1 MATETEEFLMRM
13 GFNADAVTRGTT
25 DMLARQRR
33 ASQEYVGFWQAAM
46 REREVSEV
54 RSAERI
60 AAEKLAIDKATAAKS
75 WTLYQAN
82 VANKKALDEAWL
94 AERAAQLEIAATSG
108 GFGSEA
114 GRIENARLRAG
125 GVASAAG
132 HGAGGVAFDS
142 TARRE
147 MIVMTRELF
156 SGNYKRFFS
165 SFTIF
170 LQHMGGAVSLIARLG
185 GILAAV
191 ITAGEIASYSIKARR
206 AAEESNRSNRSLTIQ
221 GTNIG
226 SRVEDVIYDMLKNGK
241 ITKAQADA
249 MLGDVHSN
257 EGIRRVQRQLLDI
270 NDKSA
275 TKNAEESAQK
285 SAYQKR
291 IEDSQKELDNIT
303 EKEYTAAE
311 YAKDEQARLKQN
323 EYLRERIAKLDKD
336 SVESAHLQSIVAEN
350 NLQIE
355 KDKVK
360 VRQELEKLQD
370 KEEKIRAKMDA
381 NKKRLSESAA
391 EYPALS
397 DLAGRD
403 WTKAFAAQ
411 YGKGGQFDLG
421 LGNGPL
427 AELAREA
434 TRAKYQQIWDRT
446 YGNTAMA
453 EQDRVRQMNALS
465 KLSQYGAASPEQ
477 NMQLVAEQ
485 TRSMAND
492 LQSLIKQEAE
502 LAVNLK
508 GVEDKP

>member
-46 REREVSEV
+46 KEREISEV

-60 AAEKLAIDKATAAKS
+60 AAERMAIEKASAAKS
-75 WTLYQAN
+75 WALYEAN
-82 VANKKALDEAWL
+82 VANKKALDEAWM
-94 AERAAQLEIAATSG
+94 AERAAQISIGGGSVPDSFKKKAEHGAEDVALGAAG
-108 GFGSEA
+108 GGA
-114 GRIENARLRAG
+114 GR
-125 GVASAAG
+125 VA
-132 HGAGGVAFDS
+132 VDS
-142 TARRE
+142 VARRE

-165 SFTIF
+165 SFSIF
-170 LQHMGGAVSLIARLG
+170 LQHMGSAVSIIARLG

-191 ITAGEIASYSIKARR
+191 IGASEIAGYSIKARR
-206 AAEESNRSNRSLTIQ
+206 AAEESSRSNRALTIQ

-285 SAYQKR
+285 STYQKR

-303 EKEYTAAE
+303 AKEYTAAE

-323 EYLRERIAKLDKD
+323 EYLKERIAKLDKD

-360 VRQELEKLQD
+360 VRQEIEKLQG
-370 KEEKIRAKMDA
+370 KEENIRAKMDA
-381 NKKRLSESAA
+381 NKKKLSESAA

>member
-46 REREVSEV
+46 KEREISEIA
-54 RSAERI
+54 SAEKI
-60 AAEKLAIDKATAAKS
+60 AAERLAIEKVAAAQS
-75 WTLYQAN
+75 FALYEAN
-82 VANKKALDEAWL
+82 MANKKALDEAWM
-94 AERAAQLEIAATSG
+94 AERAAQLEIAGGSG
-108 GFGSEA
+108 AFGSIESAAA
-114 GRIENARLRAG
+114 GTAAS
-125 GVASAAG
+125 SAAG
-132 HGAGGVAFDS
+132 SLKSMAHEGGKFAGIL
-142 TARRE
+142 RE
-147 MIVMTRELF
+147 SSVLVREGMRGNFNRMIGSFSILAGMISGIVMPIVIGTAIVTGF
-156 SGNYKRFFS
+156 SGYKTYKAYTES
-165 SFTIF
+165 KESESD
-170 LQHMGGAVSLIARLG
+170 LKEKYQD
-185 GILAAV
+185 LA
-191 ITAGEIASYSIKARR
+191 GDLR
-206 AAEESNRSNRSLTIQ
+206 
-221 GTNIG
+221 
-226 SRVEDVIYDMLKNGK
+226 SRVEAMKKTGVLSEKDADHYLKELKKPTYENVSDIQNVTNK
-241 ITKAQADA
+241 LLAKQEKAEQIDAFDERIKKAQEEADA
-249 MLGDVHSN
+249 
-257 EGIRRVQRQLLDI
+257 I
-270 NDKSA
+270 N
-275 TKNAEESAQK
+275 
-285 SAYQKR
+285 
-291 IEDSQKELDNIT
+291 
-303 EKEYTAAE
+303 EKERNAAE
-311 YAKDEQARLKQN
+311 YGKDEQQRLKQN
-323 EYLRERIAKLDKD
+323 AYLKGQIAKLDKD
-336 SVESAHLQSIVAEN
+336 SVESAHLQSIIAEN

-360 VRQELEKLQD
+360 VRQEIEKLQG
-370 KEEKIRAKMDA
+370 KEENIRAKMDA
-381 NKKRLSESAA
+381 NKKKLSESAA

-485 TRSMAND
+485 TRSMAID

>member
-46 REREVSEV
+46 KEREVSEV

-60 AAEKLAIDKATAAKS
+60 AAERMAIEKASAAKS
-75 WTLYQAN
+75 WALYEAN
-82 VANKKALDEAWL
+82 VANKKALDEAWM
-94 AERAAQLEIAATSG
+94 AEQAAQREIAAGSG
-108 GFGSEA
+108 AFGSVA
-114 GRIENARLRAG
+114 GDLAAG
-125 GVASAAG
+125 GKSGARGVV
-132 HGAGGVAFDS
+132 HGAEGIAIDS

-191 ITAGEIASYSIKARR
+191 ITAGEIAGYSIKARR
-206 AAEESNRSNRSLTIQ
+206 AAEESDRSNRSLTIQ

-226 SRVEDVIYDMLKNGK
+226 SRVEDVIYDMLKSGK

-257 EGIRRVQRQLLDI
+257 EGIRRVQRKLLDI
-270 NDKSA
+270 NDKSS

-303 EKEYTAAE
+303 AKEYTAAE

-323 EYLRERIAKLDKD
+323 EYLKGQIAKLDKD

-360 VRQELEKLQD
+360 VRQELEKLQG
-370 KEEKIRAKMDA
+370 KEENIRAKMDA
-381 NKKRLSESAA
+381 NKKKLSESAA

-403 WTKAFAAQ
+403 WTKAFSAQ

-485 TRSMAND
+485 TRSMAKD
-492 LQSLIKQEAE
+492 LQALIHQEAE

-508 GVEDKP
+508 GVEEKP